1 MWVFSPQS
9 LGCLALRSLRTL
21 PRDDQELGPGHWRA
35 RFRWQSGSRRRN
47 GGDRHHVSKSSWD
60 SSRQRHHAGIA
71 AITTRMI
78 STHIASAIA
87 ISRVTISNSPGWP
100 DISAV
105 SDSSWRVELGKRRPS
120 IPMQVAPV
128 SEDGAA
134 NYLMED
140 RHGIPGSGESRRW
153 FLENMNTA
161 PLVYRQGV
169 GVTPQ
174 ASSSSPALCRTLKE

>member
-1 MWVFSPQS
+1 MWVFSPQKS
-9 LGCLALRSLRTL
+9 LGCPALRSLRTL

-47 GGDRHHVSKSSWD
+47 GGDRHHVSKSSCD

-71 AITTRMI
+71 ASTTTMI

-105 SDSSWRVELGKRRPS
+105 LDSSWRVELGKRRPS
-120 IPMQVAPV
+120 IPMQGSARQRGRRRKLLNGRSP
-128 SEDGAA
+128 
-134 NYLMED
+134 
-140 RHGIPGSGESRRW
+140 RHPRFGGEP
-153 FLENMNTA
+153 
-161 PLVYRQGV
+161 PLVPGEHEHRSPGLPT
-169 GVTPQ
+169 GRGSD
-174 ASSSSPALCRTLKE
+174 ASGILLKPSSMPEC